1 VELLQIILINYCDTY
16 VRATNTINYCV
27 EPHQSFG
34 QAATNLRIICGLLQ
48 IILIKYCDTYV
59 RATNTINYCVEPR
72 QSFGQAA
79 TNLRIICGAAA
90 NNFDKIL

>member
-1 VELLQIILINYCDTY
+1 MCARLTPSTIVWSPANHLDKLQLTWGSYVE
-16 VRATNTINYCV
+16 
-27 EPHQSFG
+27 
-34 QAATNLRIICGLLQ
+34 LLQ

-90 NNFDKIL
+90 NNFDKILWYLCARD

>member
-1 VELLQIILINYCDTY
+1 VE
-16 VRATNTINYCV
+16 
-27 EPHQSFG
+27 
-34 QAATNLRIICGLLQ
+34 LLQ

-79 TNLRIICGAAA
+79 TNLRIMCGAAANNCDTYVPATNTISYCVEPRQSFGQAATNLRIICGAAA